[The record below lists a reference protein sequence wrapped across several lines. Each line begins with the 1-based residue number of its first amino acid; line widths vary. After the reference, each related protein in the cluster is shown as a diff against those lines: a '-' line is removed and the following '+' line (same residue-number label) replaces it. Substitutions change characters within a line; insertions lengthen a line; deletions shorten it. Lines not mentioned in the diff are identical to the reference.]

1 MKTSSLAAALYLLT
15 PVVSTQD
22 IVNNLRSASTAAAN
36 AVSVRS
42 EYLPERRLGGGSV
55 KDCCSAFPVAGS
67 DCVCLSK
74 NGNLKQRWCSDN
86 DGSYTH
92 ENFMYK
98 VGNSYGTLSF
108 IEVLLISC
116 AHILLLFVRLLQNS
130 HITYRRRAVRLQ
142 KLMTSA
148 YSNTWIML
156 LIPSVLLL
164 IQIKAAE

>member
-74 NGNLKQRWCSDN
+74 NGNLKQRWCNDN

-98 VGNSYGTLSF
+98 VIIY
-108 IEVLLISC
+108 LLMLFKFC
-116 AHILLLFVRLLQNS
+116 AHILCS
-130 HITYRRRAVRLQ
+130 HSIVAPL
-142 KLMTSA
+142 SA
-148 YSNTWIML
+148 FSTTPILHY
-156 LIPSVLLL
+156 
-164 IQIKAAE
+164 AEEERSDFKS